1 MNFDLWLAS
10 MVCAK
15 KRARHSNGHTS
26 TLIYLDSKLSS
37 QKCQILTSRST
48 MGKKV
53 GQFWF
58 RSLSGCMLRGAGVGK
73 PSFFLSFFI
82 KVLIDNILV
91 HIIRALNNT
100 TSYDYSKRYVM
111 RSRYG
116 LPCGNRQVTRGLA
129 IYSHE
134 NSSFC
139 HSSRLHNE
147 SQSQDHPH
155 HRSHNLCVLCKGQCT
170 FHSCCSAC
178 HSRSHRSKSTQ
189 RVVGEV
195 VEQEKEMRIRPG

>member
-1 MNFDLWLAS
+1 MHIKIKMCFRN
-10 MVCAK
+10 
-15 KRARHSNGHTS
+15 
-26 TLIYLDSKLSS
+26 S
-37 QKCQILTSRST
+37 QKINEKLGIHGNGR
-48 MGKKV
+48 
-53 GQFWF
+53 F
-58 RSLSGCMLRGAGVGK
+58 GV
-73 PSFFLSFFI
+73 FFLHIIFFVIFI
-82 KVLIDNILV
+82 KVFIDNILV

-111 RSRYG
+111 RGRYG
-116 LPCGNRQVTRGLA
+116 LLCGNRQVTRGLA
-129 IYSHE
+129 ICSHE

-139 HSSRLHNE
+139 HSSRLRNG

-195 VEQEKEMRIRPG
+195 VEQEEEMRIRPG

>member
-1 MNFDLWLAS
+1 MS
-10 MVCAK
+10 
-15 KRARHSNGHTS
+15 
-26 TLIYLDSKLSS
+26 
-37 QKCQILTSRST
+37 
-48 MGKKV
+48 
-53 GQFWF
+53 
-58 RSLSGCMLRGAGVGK
+58 GK
-73 PSFFLSFFI
+73 PQGVFLAESLGESLKNGLFTVRLGGGLSFFI

-111 RSRYG
+111 RGRYG
-116 LPCGNRQVTRGLA
+116 LLYGNRQVTRGLA

-195 VEQEKEMRIRPG
+195 VEQEEEMRIRPG